1 MRTLHMITLGAFGAA
16 VAERVRERA
25 ADPGGVAVTPADEHG
40 YLDPSVW
47 PNARVRVLAAF
58 RPAPRLEEALDGAS
72 SAYRTPWFPVVVEHP
87 RLRVGPVVAP
97 GHGACARCF
106 RTRRR
111 QHDAGHRLT
120 DLLADAYTADPA
132 LGPGG
137 HLPHH
142 VELAALLTVQLLESV
157 LGDGGAAEAGHV
169 RHFHLLDG
177 GLSRS
182 TVVGVHGCRR
192 CRTTPD
198 QRESTWRD
206 LANELPG
213 LLAPTHG

>member
-1 MRTLHMITLGAFGAA
+1 MHELHLITLGAFGAA
-16 VAERVRERA
+16 VAERVRERL
-25 ADPGGVAVTPADEHG
+25 DSVAVTPADEHG
-40 YLDPSVW
+40 YLDSSLW
-47 PNARVRVLAAF
+47 PNARVRALAAF
-58 RPAPRLEEALDGAS
+58 RPAPRLEETLDGAS
-72 SAYRTPWFPVVVEHP
+72 CAYRTPWFPVVVEHP

-106 RTRRR
+106 QARRR
-111 QHDAGHRLT
+111 QHDPGQRLT
-120 DLLADAYTADPA
+120 GTLADAYTADPA

-137 HLPHH
+137 YLPHH
-142 VELAALLTVQLLESV
+142 VELAALLTVQLVKSV
-157 LGDGGAAEAGHV
+157 CDDGGAAEAGHV
-169 RHFHLLDG
+169 RQFHLLDG
-177 GLSRS
+177 TLGRS

-206 LANELPG
+206 LADELPE